1 MWNVIQRLGEKI
13 SKEEEHSVKQM
24 NADCTEGK
32 KEIPVL
38 FEEMDGVWLNMQDEK
53 HKKMKKQEMKVFTM
67 YEGWNEEKERQKRST
82 LVGKRI
88 LAGMEKSGEF
98 HEKREAFI
106 RSQYNVDEIGQRIL
120 NGDGGSWIKEEY
132 DPDTI
137 FQPDRYHIY
146 QEILRKISDK
156 KAQKDIRELLEEDK
170 PEEMLEY
177 IKTYATSVERPD
189 EEDKKSK
196 KAMELY
202 KYLDN
207 NRDGLL
213 PYNKRGI
220 KIPVTE
226 RK

>member
-1 MWNVIQRLGEKI
+1 MKDGMR
-13 SKEEEHSVKQM
+13 
-24 NADCTEGK
+24 K
-32 KEIPVL
+32 KKDRSEAH
-38 FEEMDGVWLNMQDEK
+38 W
-53 HKKMKKQEMKVFTM
+53 
-67 YEGWNEEKERQKRST
+67 WEKEYWQEWK
-82 LVGKRI
+82 
-88 LAGMEKSGEF
+88 KSGEF

-137 FQPDRYHIY
+137 FQLDRYHIY

-177 IKTYATSVERPD
+177 IKTYATSVESPD

-220 KIPVTE
+220 KIPEPDEGIIYKGMGVQENQNCTTITLRMKHRRMRWSKEEQIILRKHYTKEKTE
-226 RK
+226 N

>member
-1 MWNVIQRLGEKI
+1 M
-13 SKEEEHSVKQM
+13 
-24 NADCTEGK
+24 
-32 KEIPVL
+32 
-38 FEEMDGVWLNMQDEK
+38 
-53 HKKMKKQEMKVFTM
+53 
-67 YEGWNEEKERQKRST
+67 
-82 LVGKRI
+82 GKRI

-137 FQPDRYHIY
+137 FQLDRYHIY

-156 KAQKDIRELLEEDK
+156 KAQKDIRELLEKDK

-177 IKTYATSVERPD
+177 IKTYATSVESPD

-196 KAMELY
+196 KQWNYINILITIEMVY
-202 KYLDN
+202 CHI
-207 NRDGLL
+207 
-213 PYNKRGI
+213 I
-220 KIPVTE
+220 KE
-226 RK
+226 G